1 MSTFDRRGQG
11 AHVDVVGIFD
21 SNFNQRFVN
30 ARPVNASIK
39 ETSKFMEHPLED
51 GGTIVDHKVIEPVE
65 IDFSLVL
72 KPKDYHNTY
81 QQLRR
86 AWLGNE
92 LFSVQTRTG
101 TYNNM
106 AFVSIPH
113 DETVEMFG
121 TVAVALSL
129 REVRYVRATFETLP
143 TGSTKEPKD
152 TDTKDRGNQPS
163 SSATNAQEQKKASV
177 IQEWRGRK

>member
-1 MSTFDRRGQG
+1 MSIFDRRGQG
-11 AHVDVVGIFD
+11 AATDVVGIFD
-21 SNFNQRFVN
+21 SSFRQRFVN

-39 ETSKFMEHPLED
+39 EISKFMEHPLED
-51 GGTIVDHKVIEPVE
+51 GGTIVDHKIIEPVE
-65 IDFSLVL
+65 IEFSLVL

-86 AWLGNE
+86 AWLGKE

-113 DETVEMFG
+113 DETVDMFG
-121 TVAVALSL
+121 TVAVALSM
-129 REVRYVRATFETLP
+129 REVRYVKATFETLP
-143 TGSTKEPKD
+143 AGSTKDPKD
-152 TDTKDRGNQPS
+152 VDTKNRGNQPS
-163 SSATNAQEQKKASV
+163 SASAPAQEKKKTSV
-177 IQEWRGRK
+177 IAGFFK